1 MKEKVSFP
9 ARVLDTAASAGV
21 VVVGGGTAGIAAA
34 VAAARNGAE
43 TLLIEQSGCCGGMA
57 ARGLLTSIICMT
69 DGKDVLANGIC
80 REFVERI
87 TADMKLAETSYR
99 WQNIHP
105 ESVKRAADMML
116 AEAGARVL
124 YETVVTDCA
133 VENGTVTALRCF
145 SPCGGFAVTGK
156 IFIDCT
162 GDANLAA
169 LAGVPFE
176 YGDEEGKVMAPTL
189 CVMYDNISYPDDR
202 CNGIGRREWSEA
214 EKNHELPVDEHHFV
228 GFFRNGEGCGAGNL
242 GHIYGTDVLDIFSRS
257 EAWTR
262 GRALARRYHEF
273 FRDKVA
279 GFAKSGLTL
288 SADMLGVRE
297 SRRIAGEYQMTSDDY
312 FARRHFDDDIGSFA
326 YPVDIHASGGD
337 AEKQAAVEK
346 KIIEVAYAAGENY
359 GIPYRALL
367 PKNTKN
373 LLAAGRCISTD
384 RAMQSSIR
392 VVPGCMITGEAAG
405 TAAAMTLSKG
415 CSLRTL
421 DVSSLQKRLVE
432 QGAVI
437 KVPPFPPDCRD
448 LFPCGSESSS

>member
-9 ARVLDTAASAGV
+9 ARTLDVAASADV

-34 VAAARNGAE
+34 VSSARNGAE
-43 TLLIEQSGCCGGMA
+43 TLLLEQSGCCGGMA

-69 DGKDVLANGIC
+69 DGKDILANGIC

-87 TADMKLAETSYR
+87 TADMKLAETNYR

-105 ESVKRAADMML
+105 ESVKKVADQML
-116 AEAGARVL
+116 AEAGVKVL
-124 YETVVTDCA
+124 YETVITDCV
-133 VENGTVTALRCF
+133 VENGVLKALRCF

-156 IFIDCT
+156 LFIDCT

-176 YGDEEGKVMAPTL
+176 YGDEEGRVMAPTL
-189 CVMYDNISYPDDR
+189 CVMYDNVDYPDDR
-202 CNGIGRREWSEA
+202 RNGLGRREWHEA
-214 EKNHELPVDEHHFV
+214 EKNGALPVDEHHFV
-228 GFFRNGEGCGAGNL
+228 GFFRNGNTCGAGNL
-242 GHIYGTDVLDIFSRS
+242 GHIYGTDVLDVFSRS
-257 EAWTR
+257 EAWPE

-273 FRDKVA
+273 FRDNVA
-279 GFAKSGLTL
+279 GFARSSLTL

-326 YPVDIHASGGD
+326 YPVDIHASGDD
-337 AEKQAAVEK
+337 AQKQAAVEK
-346 KIIEVAYAAGENY
+346 KIVEVAYAAGENY

-367 PKNTKN
+367 PKNTVN
-373 LLAAGRCISTD
+373 LLVAGRCISTD
-384 RAMQSSIR
+384 RAMQSSVR

-405 TAAAMTLSKG
+405 TAAALAAANGK
-415 CSLRTL
+415 SLRAL
-421 DVSSLQKRLVE
+421 DIRLLQKKLVG

-437 KVPPFPPDCRD
+437 KP
-448 LFPCGSESSS
+448 GK